1 MPRILVVADTPWVKS
16 DVHAALSL
24 PGFELQD
31 HADPRTLTAAVKE
44 FEPDVAVID
53 LQVAAM
59 GGMAMARA
67 LKEASLAAGFPDVPV
82 VLLLDRS
89 ADAFL
94 AKCSAASAWVVKP
107 FNATELRTAIGNLL
121 TEETAAGT

>member
-16 DVHAALSL
+16 DVHAALSQ

-31 HADPRTLTAAVKE
+31 HTDPRTLTEAVTG

-53 LQVAAM
+53 FQVAAM

-67 LKEASLAAGFPDVPV
+67 LKAASLAPAFPEVAV
-82 VLLLDRS
+82 ILLLDRS

-94 AKCSAASAWVVKP
+94 AKRSAADGWLQKP
-107 FNATELRTAIGNLL
+107 F
-121 TEETAAGT
+121 TAADLRAAVATVLKEESTAGT